1 MRDKWGRWIYTPYR
15 EGEAVRIVFL
25 FQAASVWASW
35 ESVYEACMA
44 DSNVEVK
51 MLLLTQS
58 CVERAQM
65 ISARDFLIGKGIPY
79 EVFEAFDLDRY
90 KPHAAFVQFP
100 YDLSYHA
107 PDALSLRLKEKGI
120 RIAYIPYGIEISD
133 EENARRDHFENFVV
147 ENSRWIFTCCEAVK
161 DEYRKYCRNREA
173 VRVCG
178 SPKFDGPAHKGD
190 YPLAQEF
197 EKRANGRKI
206 VLWKMHFPK
215 KIFAEGAVRQIT
227 PDLDEYIRFAKESG
241 KYRDLFFIVM
251 PHPKML
257 YGMVES
263 DIKGD
268 MSLRKKADELLH
280 IIQNAD
286 NAVVDTSDDY
296 RNSLY
301 HADVIIMDRSAV
313 MIEAAMLGKPVLLM
327 RNSDYQEKWTNGV
340 RQVADAFAQGS
351 RAEDM
356 EQFLEAVCMGNCPK
370 QEKTEKALEEY
381 FPYQDGLCG
390 RQIKELVKRELAQEA
405 EGEKTGKR
413 LKIVLYGA
421 GEVCRYYLEE
431 GFTKAGWNEEV
442 CEIAAVMDGNPLKW
456 GMEIYGYRIESPEIL
471 REIDSDVV
479 VIMTEQNYFEIKKKL
494 VYGFFIDERRIWRL
508 DEFLCKFS
516 GDL

>member
-1 MRDKWGRWIYTPYR
+1 MRDKWGRWIYTPCR
-15 EGEAVRIVFL
+15 EGETIRVIFL

-35 ESVYEACMA
+35 ESVYEACLA
-44 DSNVEVK
+44 DGNMDVK
-51 MLLLTQS
+51 MLLLTKPG
-58 CVERAQM
+58 VERAQM
-65 ISARDFLIGKGIPY
+65 ISARDFLVRRGIPY
-79 EVFEAFDLDRY
+79 ENFEAFDLERY

-100 YDLSYHA
+100 YDLSYHT
-107 PDALSLRLKEKGI
+107 PGTLSLRLKEKGI

-147 ENSRWIFTCCEAVK
+147 ENSRWIFTCCETIK
-161 DEYRKYCRNREA
+161 EEYRKYCRNREA

-178 SPKFDGPAHKGD
+178 SPKFDGFVRKGD
-190 YPLAQEF
+190 YPLVREF
-197 EKRANGRKI
+197 GKKANGRKI

-215 KIFAEGAVRQIT
+215 KIYADGAVRQIT
-227 PDLDEYIRFAKESG
+227 PDLDEYIRFAEELG

-268 MSLRKKADELLH
+268 TSLKKKADELLH
-280 IIQNAD
+280 IIQEAD

-301 HADVIIMDRSAV
+301 HSDVIIMDRSAV
-313 MIEAAMLGKPVLLM
+313 MIEAAMTGKPVLLM
-327 RNSDYQEKWTNGV
+327 RNSNYQEKWTNGV
-340 RQVADAFAQGS
+340 RQVADMFAQGS

-356 EQFLEAVCMGNCPK
+356 EQFLESACGESCLR
-370 QEKTEKALEEY
+370 QEKTETVLEQY

-390 RQIKELVKRELAQEA
+390 WRIKELVKREMAQET
-405 EGEKTGKR
+405 EEEKTVKK

-421 GEVCRYYLEE
+421 GDVCRYYLEE
-431 GFTKAGWNEEV
+431 GFIKTGWSGEN
-442 CEIAAVMDGNPLKW
+442 CEIVAIMDGNPLKW
-456 GMEIYGYRIESPEIL
+456 GTEIHGYGIKSPEIL
-471 REIDSDVV
+471 HEIEYDAV
-479 VIMTEQNYFEIKKKL
+479 VIMTEQNYFEIKKEL
-494 VYGFFIDERRIWRL
+494 VYAFIIDEREIWRL
-508 DEFLCKFS
+508 DEFLHEFS

>member
-58 CVERAQM
+58 VVEKAQM
-65 ISARDFLIGKGIPY
+65 VSARDFLVRKRIPY
-79 EVFEAFDLDRY
+79 EAFEDFDLDSY

-107 PDALSLRLKEKGI
+107 PDALSLKLKEKGI
-120 RIAYIPYGIEISD
+120 RIAYVPYGIEISD

-147 ENSRWIFTCCEAVK
+147 ENSRWIFTCCEAIK
-161 DEYRKYCRNREA
+161 EEYQKYCRNREA

-178 SPKFDGPAHKGD
+178 SPKFDGLAHKGD
-190 YPLAQEF
+190 YPLVQEF
-197 EKRANGRKI
+197 EKKAHGRKI

-227 PDLDEYIRFAKESG
+227 PDLDEYIRFAKELG
-241 KYRDLFFIVM
+241 KYRGLFFIVM

-268 MSLRKKADELLH
+268 MSLKKKADELLH

-286 NAVVDTSDDY
+286 NVVVDRSDDY

-301 HADVIIMDRSAV
+301 HADAIIMDRSAV
-313 MIEAAMLGKPVLLM
+313 MIEAAMTGKPVLLM
-327 RNSDYQEKWTNGV
+327 RNSDYKEKWINGV
-340 RQVADAFAQGS
+340 RQVADTFAQGS
-351 RAEDM
+351 RAEDV
-356 EQFLEAVCMGNCPK
+356 EQFLESVCMGNCLG
-370 QEKTEKALEEY
+370 QEKTEKALEQY
-381 FPYQDGLCG
+381 FSYQDGLCG
-390 RQIKELVKRELAQEA
+390 WRIKELVKREFSQETD
-405 EGEKTGKR
+405 EEKTVKK
-413 LKIVLYGA
+413 LKVALYGA
-421 GEVCRYYLEE
+421 GDVCRYYLEE
-431 GFTKAGWNEEV
+431 GFTKAGWSVEV
-442 CEIAAVMDGNPLKW
+442 RKIVTVMDGDPLKW
-456 GMEIYGYRIESPEIL
+456 GMEIYGYRIEPPEIL
-471 REIDSDVV
+471 REIDYDVV
-479 VIMTEQNYFEIKKKL
+479 VIMTEQNYFEIKKEL
-494 VYGFFIDERRIWRL
+494 VYVYFIDEREIWRL
-508 DEFLCKFS
+508 DEFLRKFS
-516 GDL
+516 EDL

>member
-15 EGEAVRIVFL
+15 EGEIVRIVFL
-25 FQAASVWASW
+25 FQAASIWASW

-58 CVERAQM
+58 GMEKAQM
-65 ISARDFLIGKGIPY
+65 VTAKEFLIRKRIPY
-79 EVFEAFDLDRY
+79 EVFETFDLDTY

-100 YDLSYHA
+100 YDLSYHT

-133 EENARRDHFENFVV
+133 EKNARRDHFENFVV

-161 DEYRKYCRNREA
+161 DEYQKYCRNREA
-173 VRVCG
+173 VRMCG
-178 SPKFDGPAHKGD
+178 SPKFDGLAHKED

-197 EKRANGRKI
+197 EKKANGRRI
-206 VLWKMHFPK
+206 ILWKMHFPK
-215 KIFAEGAVRQIT
+215 KIFADGTARQIT
-227 PDLDEYIRFAKESG
+227 PDLDDYIRFAKESG

-257 YGMVES
+257 YGMAES

-268 MSLRKKADELLH
+268 ASLKKKADELLR

-286 NAVVDTSDDY
+286 NAAVDASDDY

-301 HADVIIMDRSAV
+301 HADAIIMDRSAV
-313 MIEAAMLGKPVLLM
+313 MIEAAMTGKPVLLL
-327 RNSDYQEKWTNGV
+327 RNSDYQEKWTNGI
-340 RQVADAFAQGS
+340 RQVADTFAQGS

-356 EQFLEAVCMGNCPK
+356 EQFLESVRMENCLG
-370 QEKTEKALEEY
+370 QEKTEKALEQY
-381 FPYQDGLCG
+381 FPYQGGLCG
-390 RQIKELVKRELAQEA
+390 RQIKELVKRELAQET
-405 EGEKTGKR
+405 EEEKTVKK

-421 GEVCRYYLEE
+421 GGVCRYYLEE
-431 GFTKAGWNEEV
+431 GFTKAGWCGDA
-442 CEIAAVMDGNPLKW
+442 CEIVAVIDGSPLKW
-456 GMEIYGYRIESPEIL
+456 GVESYGYRIKSPEIL
-471 REIDSDVV
+471 CEIDFDVV
-479 VIMTEQNYFEIKKKL
+479 VIMTEQNYFEIKKDL
-494 VYGFFIDERRIWRL
+494 VYVFFIDERRIWRL
-508 DEFLCKFS
+508 DEFLRNFRGS
-516 GDL
+516 L